1 VVPLAP
7 SLPAACAD
15 CLTTTKLAQGLGGA
29 SLTQPASAQQSP
41 SKLFRS
47 TDGKIRVDA
56 GNISVI
62 TDPASQKTIMLDHV
76 KKEASLFSAQP
87 PQVPAPGALPN
98 IAMPMLAMNPPA
110 SPAKVEE
117 LGKAMIEGHEVTGK
131 RFTFQPPGA
140 PQAPGMPHLPLTT
153 SEIWTSTKTQL
164 PVLSRTRGGFGEQ
177 ICHCK
182 FTQAGEPHPSLFQV
196 PAGYKTVVP
205 PALPH

>member
-1 VVPLAP
+1 VVPQAP

-15 CLTTTKLAQGLGGA
+15 CLTTTKLAQGSA
-29 SLTQPASAQQSP
+29 APQPSP

-47 TDGKIRVDA
+47 ADGKIRVDA

-62 TDPASQKTIMLDHV
+62 TDPATQKTIMLDHL

-87 PQVPAPGALPN
+87 PQLPSGALPN
-98 IAMPMLAMNPPA
+98 AAMPALAITPPT
-110 SPAKVEE
+110 SPAKVED
-117 LGKAMIEGHEVTGK
+117 LGKAMIEGHEVMGK
-131 RFTFQPPGA
+131 RFTFRPPGA
-140 PQAPGMPHLPLTT
+140 PQAPGMPKLPLTT

-196 PAGYKTVVP
+196 PAGYKT
-205 PALPH
+205 LPH